1 MLLKYRT
8 DLPSKCCGQGPGVQT
23 KSASPG
29 GTSALR
35 TWEWSLQTRDLGYF
49 SDFANWVEGVMGW
62 RGLLPWGLCG
72 GDLILVIGWSGNW
85 RGCCLLDWVVKNAV
99 FVIIL
104 LIGWKEFFGL

>member
-1 MLLKYRT
+1 MLLQYRT

-23 KSASPG
+23 KSAGPG

-35 TWEWSLQTRDLGYF
+35 TWEGSLQTRDLGDF
-49 SDFANWVEGVMGW
+49 SDFANWVEGVW
-62 RGLLPWGLCG
+62 RGLLPWCMCG

-85 RGCCLLDWVVKNAV
+85 LEGMLSFGLGAV

-104 LIGWKEFFGL
+104 VIGWKEFFGL